1 MSTVTPQELL
11 KAWKREEMTV
21 EMTLGHVVQN
31 LVKLHTAFVD
41 LRTDVDCLIT
51 HTGLPPSTKGRP
63 KPSKLDE
70 MPDPE
75 QPG

>member
-1 MSTVTPQELL
+1 VSTVTPQELL
-11 KAWKREEMTV
+11 LAWKREEMPV

-41 LRTDVDCLIT
+41 LRADVDRLIA
-51 HTGLPPSTKGRP
+51 HTGLPPNTKGRH

-70 MPDPE
+70 TSTPE
-75 QPG
+75 